1 MEDQTLLAPEE
12 LREELRR
19 FAEGTSAHIYR
30 VLGCRY
36 AGDGYTFRV
45 WAPAARSVSLI
56 GDFNAWDPDAQ
67 PMEPIG
73 GGVWACALQD
83 VQPYAAYKYHI
94 VGCDGQTV
102 DKADPFAAHQ
112 ETRPGTASKVFP
124 LGGYRWQ
131 DGAWRERVENGDIY
145 DCPMNIY
152 EVHLGS
158 WRRFSDGNTF
168 SYQKMA
174 EELIPYVVDMGY
186 THIEL
191 LPVMEH
197 PFDGSWGY
205 QVTGYYAPTS
215 RYGTP
220 HDFMAFVDACHAA
233 GLGVI
238 LDWVPAHFP
247 KDSAGLYRFDGG
259 ACFEYADPRRGEHK
273 EWGTCVFDYGRPEVR
288 SFLIANAMYWLE
300 EFHADGLRVD
310 AVASMLY
317 LDYGRRD
324 GEWLPNRFG
333 GRENLEAVSFLRAL
347 NETVFAAHPHALMI
361 AEESTAWPL
370 VSRPTS
376 DGGLGFNYKWNMGWM
391 NDMLRYTSMDPLFRK
406 GNQDLLTF
414 SMMYAFS
421 ENFVLPISH
430 DEVVHGKGSLIGK
443 MPGSYEEKFAGVR
456 AFLGYMMSHPGKK
469 LLFMGCE
476 FGQFKEW
483 DYENG
488 LDWLLLEYESH
499 RMLRHYVRTLN
510 RLYRETPA
518 LWENDRSW
526 EGFRWIAN
534 DDRDQS
540 VIVFARMDRA
550 GHEVV
555 AVCNFTPVLR
565 EGYRIGLPRSG
576 EWAEL
581 FNSDLSEFGGSNV
594 HNAPFFAEAQPWHGL
609 PQSAAIDLPPLS
621 VLLLHCRRERPLP
634 QKPPQ
639 PPHLRRARGRG
650 AADISVNAAGRERP
664 EK

>member
-56 GDFNAWDPDAQ
+56 GDFNAWDPAAQ

-94 VGCDGQTV
+94 VGCDGQAV

-191 LPVMEH
+191 LPVMEY

-220 HDFMAFVDACHAA
+220 HDFMAFGGQAKTHTS
-233 GLGVI
+233 LP
-238 LDWVPAHFP
+238 PAH
-247 KDSAGLYRFDGG
+247 
-259 ACFEYADPRRGEHK
+259 
-273 EWGTCVFDYGRPEVR
+273 T
-288 SFLIANAMYWLE
+288 
-300 EFHADGLRVD
+300 
-310 AVASMLY
+310 
-317 LDYGRRD
+317 
-324 GEWLPNRFG
+324 
-333 GRENLEAVSFLRAL
+333 
-347 NETVFAAHPHALMI
+347 
-361 AEESTAWPL
+361 
-370 VSRPTS
+370 
-376 DGGLGFNYKWNMGWM
+376 
-391 NDMLRYTSMDPLFRK
+391 
-406 GNQDLLTF
+406 
-414 SMMYAFS
+414 
-421 ENFVLPISH
+421 
-430 DEVVHGKGSLIGK
+430 
-443 MPGSYEEKFAGVR
+443 
-456 AFLGYMMSHPGKK
+456 
-469 LLFMGCE
+469 
-476 FGQFKEW
+476 
-483 DYENG
+483 
-488 LDWLLLEYESH
+488 LLLE
-499 RMLRHYVRTLN
+499 
-510 RLYRETPA
+510 
-518 LWENDRSW
+518 
-526 EGFRWIAN
+526 
-534 DDRDQS
+534 Q
-540 VIVFARMDRA
+540 
-550 GHEVV
+550 
-555 AVCNFTPVLR
+555 
-565 EGYRIGLPRSG
+565 PRSDPCRTRPP
-576 EWAEL
+576 
-581 FNSDLSEFGGSNV
+581 NMNRGGYPVWRNPS
-594 HNAPFFAEAQPWHGL
+594 
-609 PQSAAIDLPPLS
+609 LS
-621 VLLLHCRRERPLP
+621 VTMDAKRPSAWMP
-634 QKPPQ
+634 V
-639 PPHLRRARGRG
+639 GCMT
-650 AADISVNAAGRERP
+650 AAATRTASKGCACSSPSASR
-664 EK
+664 